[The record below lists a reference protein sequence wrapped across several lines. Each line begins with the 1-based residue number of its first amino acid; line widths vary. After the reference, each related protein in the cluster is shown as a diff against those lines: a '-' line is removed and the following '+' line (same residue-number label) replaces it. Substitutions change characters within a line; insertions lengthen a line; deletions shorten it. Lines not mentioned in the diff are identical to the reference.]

1 MFILKSVIKN
11 ITWQYLLIYS
21 TGIDHPF
28 EGTGLR
34 ARDGKMQKRAVLAL
48 RKLARASEHFFFKG
62 RGSKY

>member
-48 RKLARASEHFFFKG
+48 RKLAPG
-62 RGSKY
+62 I